1 MPSFDIVSE
10 VDLHEVANS
19 VDQTSRE
26 VSTRFDFKGTDT
38 RVEHKDA
45 VLTIHADNE
54 FQIKQ
59 VIDILHKKMA
69 RRGIDIAALSE
80 GKIETTVNKAMLTIT
95 IQQGI
100 DQDAAR
106 KLVKDIKASRLKVQS
121 SIQGDRVRVS
131 GKKRDDLQNVISMLD
146 DFGLQLPLQTINFRD

>member
-10 VDLHEVANS
+10 VDLHEVANA

-131 GKKRDDLQNVISMLD
+131 GKKRDDLQNIISRLD
-146 DFGLQLPLQTINFRD
+146 DFGLQVPLQTINFRD